1 VSSVGAHLPR
11 LRAPC
16 RHDPIAKQQAEL
28 RAILHAQAT
37 QLLQSGLSIDVRL
50 QSRSSLELLQL
61 IETLEHGTGSGSAAV
76 LRTASRAVSTI
87 SQVRSQRISAIAAEL
102 PPIQTVT
109 QRVITAVVLL
119 GFVLVDLGAPKLEA
133 LLFSVTT
140 ACFVLIN
147 IFLEDLSDPF
157 GGSWNVDA
165 ARAELEELV
174 TQLKPPGPGHQ
185 AP

>member
-1 VSSVGAHLPR
+1 M
-11 LRAPC
+11 
-16 RHDPIAKQQAEL
+16 QQAEL

-185 AP
+185 AA

>member
-1 VSSVGAHLPR
+1 M
-11 LRAPC
+11 
-16 RHDPIAKQQAEL
+16 
-28 RAILHAQAT
+28 
-37 QLLQSGLSIDVRL
+37 
-50 QSRSSLELLQL
+50 
-61 IETLEHGTGSGSAAV
+61 
-76 LRTASRAVSTI
+76 STI

-140 ACFVLIN
+140 ASFVLIN

-157 GGSWNVDA
+157 GCSWNVDA